1 MTDDKKD
8 GNIYVKLRKE
18 VFVMTNKI
26 RGYRN
31 MVGKTQKQF
40 ATLLGITET
49 SYRLKEVGI
58 REFKQNEMKQI
69 HSELQRLGINVSISD
84 IFFD

>member
-1 MTDDKKD
+1 
-8 GNIYVKLRKE
+8 
-18 VFVMTNKI
+18 MTNKI

-69 HSELQRLGINVSISD
+69 QRLGINVSISD

>member
-1 MTDDKKD
+1 
-8 GNIYVKLRKE
+8 
-18 VFVMTNKI
+18 MTNKI

-84 IFFD
+84 IFLIKKLRKVT

>member
-1 MTDDKKD
+1 
-8 GNIYVKLRKE
+8 
-18 VFVMTNKI
+18 MTNKI

-69 HSELQRLGINVSISD
+69 HSELQSV
-84 IFFD
+84 IFFLIKKLRKVT

>member
-1 MTDDKKD
+1 
-8 GNIYVKLRKE
+8 
-18 VFVMTNKI
+18 MTNKI

-49 SYRLKEVGI
+49 SYRLKEAGK

-69 HSELQRLGINVSISD
+69 HSELQRLGINISISE